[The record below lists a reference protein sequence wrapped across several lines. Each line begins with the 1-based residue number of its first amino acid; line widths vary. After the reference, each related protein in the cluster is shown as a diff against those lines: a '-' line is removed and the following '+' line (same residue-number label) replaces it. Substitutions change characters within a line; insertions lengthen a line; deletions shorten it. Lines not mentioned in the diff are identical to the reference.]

1 MYLFL
6 FVIFRVVIKRR
17 IGAIGVADILI
28 LVIVADAAQNGMSGE
43 YKSLT
48 DGCILVGTLIGWNML
63 IDFLCFRFPRLQ
75 EILEPPPLPLIEDG
89 RVLWR
94 NLRVELMSE
103 RELITKLREHGIEN
117 PREVA
122 KAYIEPDGQITVLR
136 KKTG

>member
-1 MYLFL
+1 M
-6 FVIFRVVIKRR
+6 R
-17 IGAIGVADILI
+17 A
-28 LVIVADAAQNGMSGE
+28 
-43 YKSLT
+43 
-48 DGCILVGTLIGWNML
+48 
-63 IDFLCFRFPRLQ
+63 
-75 EILEPPPLPLIEDG
+75 PPLPLIEDG